1 MCAERWQKPDPDNP
15 GHTIGQSVMEQ
26 FSFRYGANE
35 LWLGVGVTAAW
46 TVVMAGAT
54 FLASSSSTVSP
65 PCCSQ
70 LLTVLQPLLHSSCT
84 EAGRAARPCDCH
96 AACLSRND

>member
-1 MCAERWQKPDPDNP
+1 
-15 GHTIGQSVMEQ
+15 MEQ

-54 FLASSSSTVSP
+54 FLALIFLDREPFSLSP
-65 PCCSQ
+65 APSIIAAPALKAAALKQ
-70 LLTVLQPLLHSSCT
+70 GGRLGSLLVVR
-84 EAGRAARPCDCH
+84 E
-96 AACLSRND
+96 